1 MNNIRVCKLTN
12 FPFFLLFLFP
22 SLIFAQEAT
31 KDSTSNPL
39 QHFEH
44 LIGGVWT
51 ADKTHQTFEWGV
63 GKKSVVSKLYFIEPD
78 SLKLVGEL
86 LWFWHPGLKKIKGY
100 GTSIDMAMDFF
111 DYTTN
116 FETPYKMVNTFVG
129 YGGQFD
135 GVPQLE
141 VVEFIA
147 EDKYKWTYFNKEGNE
162 FHPAYSI
169 TFNREELR

>member
-1 MNNIRVCKLTN
+1 MKR
-12 FPFFLLFLFP
+12 FLLFLFLFF
-22 SLIFAQEAT
+22 SLDVTAQDASS
-31 KDSTSNPL
+31 DSLSNPL

-44 LIGGVWT
+44 LIGGIWT
-51 ADKTHQTFEWGV
+51 GDKTQQTFEWGV
-63 GKKSVVSKLYFIEPD
+63 GEKSVVSKLYFIEPD

-86 LWFWHPGLKKIKGY
+86 IWFWHPGINEIKGY

-111 DYTTN
+111 DYTTT
-116 FETPYKMVNTFVG
+116 FESPYKMVNTFIG

-141 VVEFIA
+141 VVEFIS

-162 FHPAYSI
+162 FHPSYSI
-169 TFNREELR
+169 TFNRVEL